1 LGSTSKESEAL
12 DSLEK
17 SGLEKRLNERFGLEL
32 PVVAKWQ
39 GKSGETRLAWGKTK
53 DISHSG
59 AFIVCDSAIGEGCPV
74 DIRIDLPISL
84 LGLMESRISVSAT
97 VVRNAPEPE
106 PAIGYGHGI
115 LFDYFHFRR
124 I

>member
-1 LGSTSKESEAL
+1 M
-12 DSLEK
+12 
-17 SGLEKRLNERFGLEL
+17 SGLEKRHNERFGLEL
-32 PVVAKWQ
+32 PIVAKWQ

-59 AFIVCDSAIGEGCPV
+59 AFMVCDSSIGEGSPV

-97 VVRNAPEPE
+97 VVRNVPEPE
-106 PAIGYGHGI
+106 PAVGYGHGI
-115 LFDYFHFRR
+115 MFDHFDFRR
-124 I
+124 L